1 MASALEHVAIIGA
14 GASGLCLALI
24 LHHGG
29 IPATIYEARAVDFVE
44 GGVIVLSPN
53 ALQVL
58 HKLGVFER
66 IRSKSYEFQAV
77 TYKNDHNEIT
87 DVFYHGYQTLYG
99 YNAMRVS
106 RQLVIEEMK
115 LKLSEGNIEVK
126 YNMRFSHVISEFR
139 DSVAFA
145 FTDGTT
151 SSASVLIGADG
162 IHSTVRKYMYPTVI
176 PRYLGI
182 LGAAFGVPRSSIR
195 LPKEDFAFPVS
206 ISAKPG
212 TLMMLPQRIDG
223 SLVNIVQ
230 NFPAY
235 PEQSREGWDALS
247 TGTDEMVRLFQKDMH
262 AWPDVIQSALENI
275 IEDTLKV
282 WPFYAIPRLEHWVS
296 DGKRV
301 ILTGDAAH
309 AMPPTMGQGAN
320 QAFEDVYTLASL
332 LGNLDEKLDLAKAL
346 ELWQAFRQERTD
358 RLMEMTILMNN
369 RRSPPAEQAKLPK
382 SVVWKGSV
390 EDAEQMSWLYGVD
403 LEKVVGE
410 WVGQRGEVAG
420 G

>member
-1 MASALEHVAIIGA
+1 MASGPGHVAIIGA
-14 GASGLCLALI
+14 GLSGLCLALV
-24 LHHGG
+24 LHHCGV
-29 IPATIYEARAVDFVE
+29 PATIYEARAADFVE
-44 GGVIVLSPN
+44 GGVLILSPN

-58 HKLGVFER
+58 HKLEVFER
-66 IRSKSYEFQAV
+66 LRSKSYEFQAV
-77 TYKNDHNEIT
+77 TYKNDHDEVT
-87 DVFYHGYQTLYG
+87 DIFYHGHQTLYG

-106 RQLVIEEMK
+106 RQLIIEEMRV
-115 LKLSEGNIEVK
+115 KLSERNIEVK
-126 YNMRFSHVISEFR
+126 YNFRFSHVISESR
-139 DSVAFA
+139 DSVTFA
-145 FTDGTT
+145 FKDGTS
-151 SSASVLIGADG
+151 SSAAVLIGADG
-162 IHSTVRKYMYPTVI
+162 IYSTVRKYMYPTVI

-182 LGAAFGVPRSSIR
+182 LGVAFGVPRSSIR
-195 LPKEDFAFPVS
+195 LPYEDFALPVS

-212 TLMMLPQRIDG
+212 SLMMIPQRIDG

-230 NFPAY
+230 IFPGY

-247 TGTDEMVRLFQKDMH
+247 ASTDEVVRLFQKDMH

-282 WPFYAIPRLEHWVS
+282 WPFYVIPRLEHWAS

-320 QAFEDVYTLASL
+320 QAFEDAYTLASL
-332 LGNLDEKLDLAKAL
+332 LGNLDDKLDLAKAL
-346 ELWQAFRQERTD
+346 KLWQTFRQERTD
-358 RLMEMTILMNN
+358 RIMEMTILMNN
-369 RRSPPAEQAKLPK
+369 RRSPPAEQAKLPE
-382 SVVWKGSV
+382 SAVWRGSV

-403 LEKVVGE
+403 LEKVVNE
-410 WVGQRGEVAG
+410 WVGRRGEVAG